1 MADATAVIQAQQVV
15 VGRSLVGGAAAVAG
29 GGADSEKGILEQI
42 REISLKTFRAA
53 REQVEKFAD
62 LIQIEKDKIRR
73 EREQAAERRKE
84 MNAMNMALGQK
95 TDVQLDD
102 QLPQDQAPAGGGFL
116 GGFLGNIIPNMK
128 KTLAPFLGF
137 FGKLTAFFGRL
148 IAPITRILPFL
159 KGAGPIGLAIG
170 AIMLLFRYF
179 DDIVEALKPA
189 FDGISKLMKSLQPI
203 FDRIMQTLDAVV
215 KPVLKTLGTVL
226 GVIFSS
232 IADGVGGIIKI
243 IKGIFTLDGSM
254 IIDGLAQLTSGIR
267 NFISGI
273 FGAVWQGIKDL
284 GSNIDDLFG
293 NAFSNT
299 FNFIMS
305 IPEKIMNGIR
315 SIGNT
320 IGDFFTMLSDKVKSA
335 VNSVIDSLPLPN
347 WLKEKMK
354 LETSSMKAERIKNEA
369 SEMDTQ
375 ARQVV
380 QTELSGELDRGPTP
394 VYEDMQPKTINM
406 DQPTMAKSVRPKTD
420 RDVEMMIENFKKTR
434 EGLEDIVNKYGFGDF
449 MVGDPEYEK
458 AIAEE
463 AEEMN
468 RAMAGS
474 GDAMMKAYARFSRGV
489 KSNRQRLDTLNMGEF
504 DERLKGPS
512 KSSQYRAEFRE
523 FEKKYEKGDL
533 SGQVA
538 PLSPVTIVNQPI
550 NQASNASN
558 TSNTVSSTPL
568 KTITDPYFDRESYNG
583 NY

>member
-29 GGADSEKGILEQI
+29 AGPDSEKGILEQI
-42 REISLKTFRAA
+42 REISLKTYRAA

-73 EREQAAERRKE
+73 EREQERERKSEAA
-84 MNAMNMALGQK
+84 AMRNALGSQ
-95 TDVQLDD
+95 TDIQG
-102 QLPQDQAPAGGGFL
+102 PQSSQDEKPKGGGFL
-116 GGFLGNIIPNMK
+116 GGFLGNIIPNLK

-137 FGKLTAFFGRL
+137 FGRLTAFFSRL

-189 FDGISKLMKSLQPI
+189 FESIGRLMKALQPV
-203 FDRIMQTLDAVV
+203 FDIIMNTLDAVV
-215 KPVLKTLGTVL
+215 RPVLKTLGNIL
-226 GVIFSS
+226 GVVFGF
-232 IADGVGGIIKI
+232 IANGIEGIVKV
-243 IKGIFTLDGSM
+243 IKGIFTLDGNM
-254 IIDGLAQLTSGIR
+254 ILDGLAQIASSIVD
-267 NFISGI
+267 FFKGI
-273 FGAVWQGIKDL
+273 FGSIWQGIKDL
-284 GSNIDDLFG
+284 GSSIDNLFG
-293 NAFSNT
+293 NAFSNIW
-299 FNFIMS
+299 NFIMS
-305 IPEKIMNGIR
+305 IPEKIFNGIKA
-315 SIGNT
+315 IGSA
-320 IGDFFTMLSDKVKSA
+320 IGDFFTMISDKVKSA
-335 VNSVIDSLPLPN
+335 INSVIDALPLPN

-354 LETSSMKAERIKNEA
+354 LDTSAMKAEKERNKA

-394 VYEDMQPKTINM
+394 VYDDMKPKTINM
-406 DQPTMAKSVRPKTD
+406 DQPTMAKSVKPKSD
-420 RDVEMMIENFKKTR
+420 SEVQSMIENFKKTR
-434 EGLEDIVNKYGFGDF
+434 ESLENIVNKYGFADF
-449 MVGDPEYEK
+449 MVGDSEYEK

-468 RAMAGS
+468 KAMAGS

-489 KSNRQRLDTLNMGEF
+489 KSNQQRLETLNIGEF

-512 KSSQYRAEFRE
+512 KSSQYKAEFKQND
-523 FEKKYEKGDL
+523 KKYEKGDL
-533 SGQVA
+533 SGETA
-538 PLSPVTIVNQPI
+538 PLSPVTIINQPI

-568 KTITDPYFDRESYNG
+568 KTVTDPYFDRESYNG
-583 NY
+583 T